1 MGVLWSLQTK
11 KKKILVIT
19 YKKKFDYYA
28 TNEELDSYV
37 YTIVEALIGDLDDEI
52 EVDITEDDNHRYV
65 TLKIFDLML
74 H

>member
-1 MGVLWSLQTK
+1 M
-11 KKKILVIT
+11 IT

-28 TNEELDSYV
+28 TNKELDSYI
-37 YTIVEALIGDLDDEI
+37 YSIVETLIGDLDDEI

-65 TLKIFDLML
+65 NVNFLNGTL

>member
-1 MGVLWSLQTK
+1 M
-11 KKKILVIT
+11 IT

-28 TNEELDSYV
+28 TNKELDFYV
-37 YTIVEALIGDLDDEI
+37 YSIVEALIGDLDDEI

-65 TLKIFDLML
+65 TLNIFDRVL

>member
-52 EVDITEDDNHRYV
+52 EVDITQDDNHRYISV
-65 TLKIFDLML
+65 NILNRVL